1 MSRRGGGMRLDPGN
15 LMRQVQQMQQEV
27 ERIQTEVEQQVVT
40 ASAGGGAV
48 EVAITGALEVQSAG
62 QLPLGDLELGHLQTL
77 ADQIA
82 IAIEIRRRYGPSPQ
96 GRRRQWVLIAKA
108 SQGARLRSARREIA
122 RAASPRS
129 APS

>member
-48 EVAITGALEVQSAG
+48 EVAITGALEVQSITLQPEAVDPEDVEML
-62 QLPLGDLELGHLQTL
+62 QDLIL
-77 ADQIA
+77 AAVNEA
-82 IAIEIRRRYGPSPQ
+82 IQ
-96 GRRRQWVLIAKA
+96 K
-108 SQGARLRSARREIA
+108 A
-122 RAASPRS
+122 RALMAERMS
-129 APS
+129 AVTGGIGLPGL